1 MPEPFLLSSIII
13 SYVLHIGH
21 IGYVIY
27 KNRTVIKEE
36 FVKIENDI
44 IDIVENPSHLSEDI
58 EKIKNELYKT
68 TQIIESSDYIQI
80 I

>member
-36 FVKIENDI
+36 FVKIENDV
-44 IDIVENPSHLSEDI
+44 IDIIENPSHLSDDI
-58 EKIKNELYKT
+58 EKIKNELHNME
-68 TQIIESSDYIQI
+68 QLIESDNNIQI